1 MTDFEYRVLST
12 NNTLPEA
19 VAISA
24 AEANSASYEGTLV
37 SISGSITDTTLVNQT
52 DGINLTIDDVT
63 NVMIWSTT
71 EVNVSNLIPGFSGSF
86 TGVGSQ
92 FGDQYQLLVAYDS
105 DILSTVAIDNDEIIV
120 NDFSLLSAYPNPFNP
135 KTSIPFSIG
144 SPSLVSLEIYD
155 INGKLVKSF
164 SPKVYMA
171 GLNQLEWDASGAS
184 SGMYFIHL
192 VNGSKRLTQKV
203 MLLK

>member
-1 MTDFEYRVLST
+1 MIST
-12 NNTLPEA
+12 NNTLPEV

-24 AEANSASYEGTLV
+24 AEANSSNYEGTLV
-37 SISGSITDTTLVNQT
+37 SISGTITDTTLVVANQGE
-52 DGINLTIDDVT
+52 GIDFTIDGET
-63 NVMIWSTT
+63 SMMIWNSTGID
-71 EVNVSNLIPGFSGSF
+71 VSSLIIGFSGSF

-92 FGDQYQLLVAYDS
+92 FSDQYQLLVAYDS
-105 DILSTVAIDNDEIIV
+105 DISSTVSVDSDDIIA

-135 KTSIPFSIG
+135 KTSIPFSLG

-155 INGKLVKSF
+155 IKGKLVKSF
-164 SPKVYMA
+164 SPNVYMA